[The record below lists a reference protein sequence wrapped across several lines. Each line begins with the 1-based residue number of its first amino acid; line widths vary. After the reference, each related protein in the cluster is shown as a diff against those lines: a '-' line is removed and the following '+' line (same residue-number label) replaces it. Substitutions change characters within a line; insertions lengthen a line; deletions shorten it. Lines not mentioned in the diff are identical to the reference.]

1 MNQAI
6 VSMLPYAVG
15 VALSPLP
22 IVAVILM
29 LLSKKAKLNSV
40 VFVLGWILGVSI
52 ILAIVLYILTGQSTI
67 TIDHSSSN
75 RILTILGLVLVFMA
89 FRRFIKRPKPGQQ
102 PSVPKWLAAIDTF
115 SPVKAFLLAIVLVAL
130 NLKNLPLII
139 AGGIAI
145 SEVNGSA
152 SETTVAAVV
161 FVITAVITV
170 VAPAIFYLVAGNKI
184 TKQMTDIKQWL
195 IYNNSTILAVLFLII
210 GIFLL
215 AKGLGK

>member
-29 LLSKKAKLNSV
+29 LLSKKAKLNSI

-52 ILAIVLYILTGQSTI
+52 ILGVVLYMLTGQNTI
-67 TIDHSSSN
+67 VIDHSTSN
-75 RILTILGLVLVFMA
+75 RVLIILGIVLLFMA
-89 FRRFIKRPKPGQQ
+89 YRRFKKRSKPGEQ
-102 PSVPKWLAAIDTF
+102 PTIPKWLSTIDNF
-115 SPVKAFLLAIVLVAL
+115 SPVKAFLLAIALVAL

-145 SEVNGSA
+145 SEVNGSVQ
-152 SETTVAAVV
+152 ETATAAII
-161 FVITAVITV
+161 FVIIAVITV
-170 VAPAIFYLVAGNKI
+170 VAPAIFYLIAGSKI

-195 IYNNSTILAVLFLII
+195 MYNNSTILAVLFLII

-215 AKGLGK
+215 AKGLGR